1 MEWTK
6 EQQKVIELRKRNI
19 LVSAAAGSGKTAV
32 LVERIIAMITEGSH
46 PIDIDH
52 LLVVTF
58 TNAAAGEMKE
68 RISKAIEDQL
78 RDKPD
83 NKHLQ
88 KQMTLVH
95 NAQITTIDSFC
106 MYIVRNY
113 FHRIDL
119 DPGFRM
125 ADEGE
130 LQLLQSDVIGE
141 LLEKK
146 YEEAD
151 TDFLEFIECY
161 STGKSDDGIED
172 LILQLYKFSVSYPWP
187 KQWLEKRRTEF
198 SIETLE
204 EMEQSDWMESLLT
217 YLKAM
222 LKILPEKLAFAIG
235 LCQEEHGPKAYLDA
249 LYSDKEW
256 IEYLI
261 KQKTYQEYSEVFSKI
276 SWEKLKSIRKSDE
289 INEELKLKVKEIRD
303 DIKKVVEDIK
313 KKYFF
318 QEPEQ
323 MLNDIK
329 AVRGVMNTL
338 VNLAL
343 DFTDAYQMAKEEK
356 ELVDFSDIEHFA
368 LQILTEK
375 EENEKDKIVP
385 SDVAKELSEYYEE
398 IMIDEYQD
406 SNLVQEMILNQI
418 SKQRLGV
425 RNVFMVGDVKQSIYR
440 FRLARPELFME
451 KYITYPLWNQEE
463 SKTQRI
469 DLHKNFRSREV
480 VLDTVNFIF
489 QQIMITQLGGISY
502 DDSVALHVGME
513 FEPCKERY
521 ADSSEC
527 IFVYESEKKMEN
539 IPQENTTKE
548 NIERKSKKRK
558 TKKEMDPKELEARAI
573 AARIKELVS
582 EETGICIW
590 DKNKSEYRRAG
601 YGDIV
606 ILLRSVSGWSEVFT
620 EVFMAEG
627 ILTYTD
633 TQTGYFSAMEIRTV
647 LNLLQIIDNPRQDI
661 PLTSVL
667 YSPMFAFTGEELAMI
682 RSKKRPADLYDALL
696 AYIERYKKEIESQDK
711 TIEKDRN
718 ILENKSI
725 LENTEQVGNKN
736 TLENTKIIESKTV
749 DNIVQTNI
757 HSQEKRDVLKEKIER
772 FLEKLEKYRQGIAY
786 KDIHQMIEWLIEDTG
801 FYQYISVLPGG
812 EKRKANL
819 DMLVQKAIEFENTS
833 YRGLFHFNRYMEK
846 LQKYEIDFGEAGLI
860 QSGNAVRIMSIH
872 KSKGL
877 EFPIVFVAAM
887 GKLFNQQDARSKLVL
902 HPDLGMGPDFIDSK
916 LRIKA
921 PTLIKRVVQKN
932 QILETLGEELRVLYV
947 ALTRAK
953 EKLIL
958 TGYVKKKEETIEKW
972 KRIAQRENRAMEFS
986 QLSSANQYWD
996 WIGPAIYYPNNL
1008 PIEIK
1013 EWSLEESIENEV
1025 KNQIS
1030 KEIRKEN
1037 LLNWDIKQIYDN
1049 DWYEKI
1055 HNWLEYKYPYDAEKN
1070 LPNKLTV
1077 TELKKMAYQEEE
1089 ATVLF
1094 ETEQRDEIEL
1104 LLEEEKQD
1112 KVELLSEKEKQDE
1125 IELLSKKEKQKEADL
1140 LFETEKQE
1148 ELKVLFGKEQQEI
1161 AASLEKDNNSEAI
1174 LEKWK
1179 GNSLKQEDKP
1189 IPNFMK
1195 EEVIVSG
1202 ARRGVLYHKMMQ
1214 KIVEKGIESFK
1225 QVDEEFKNMIE
1236 NGTILQEEIKL
1247 INKQKIWQCLQ
1258 NNIIKRMI
1266 QCKKTDQLYC
1276 ERQFMMGIPAKEI
1289 YPNIESQEFIL
1300 VQGMIDAY
1308 FEEEDGL
1315 VLVDYKTD
1323 YVGERGEIELIEKYK
1338 VQLDYYQHALEK
1350 MTHKKVKERY
1360 LYSFFLGQEVKI

>member
-32 LVERIIAMITEGSH
+32 LVERIIAMITEGTH
-46 PIDIDH
+46 PIDIDR

-68 RISKAIEDQL
+68 RISKAIEEKL
-78 RDKPD
+78 REKPD

-151 TDFLEFIECY
+151 ADFLEFIECY

-187 KQWLEKRRTEF
+187 KEWLEKRRTEF

-204 EMEQSDWMESLLT
+204 EMEQSDWMKSLLT
-217 YLKAM
+217 YLKEM
-222 LKILPEKLAFAIG
+222 LKIIPEKLASAIW
-235 LCQEEHGPKAYLDA
+235 LCQKENGPKAYLDA

-256 IEYLI
+256 IEHLI
-261 KQKTYQEYSEVFSKI
+261 KQETYQQYSDVFSKI

-289 INEELKLKVKEIRD
+289 INEELKIKVKEIRD

-343 DFTDAYQMAKEEK
+343 DFTDAYQIAKEEK

-375 EENEKDKIVP
+375 KEKDKIVP

-418 SKQRLGV
+418 SKERLGV

-451 KYITYPLWNQEE
+451 KYLTYPLWDKEE
-463 SKTQRI
+463 SNTQRI
-469 DLHKNFRSREV
+469 DLHKNFRSRQV

-527 IFVYESEKKMEN
+527 IFVYESEKKIEH
-539 IPQENTTKE
+539 ISQENKTEKQ
-548 NIERKSKKRK
+548 KKK
-558 TKKEMDPKELEARAI
+558 KIKKEMDPKELEARAI

-590 DKNKSEYRRAG
+590 DKNKGEYRRAG

-627 ILTYTD
+627 ISTYTD
-633 TQTGYFSAMEIRTV
+633 TQTGYFSAMEVRTI

-661 PLTSVL
+661 PLASVL
-667 YSPMFAFTGEELAMI
+667 HSPMFAFTGEELAMI

-696 AYIERYKKEIESQDK
+696 TYIEKYKGEIKKQDK
-711 TIEKDRN
+711 IIEKDRN
-718 ILENKSI
+718 ILENKNT
-725 LENTEQVGNKN
+725 LENTEQLEYKN
-736 TLENTKIIESKTV
+736 TLENTKITENKRI
-749 DNIVQTNI
+749 DNITQTNI
-757 HSQEKRDVLKEKIER
+757 SSQQNRELLKEKIER
-772 FLEKLEKYRQGIAY
+772 FLEKLETYRQGIAY

-801 FYQYISVLPGG
+801 FYQYVSVLPGG

-887 GKLFNQQDARSKLVL
+887 GKVFNQQDARSKLVL

-958 TGYVKKKEETIEKW
+958 TGYVKKKEETLEKW
-972 KRIAQRENRAMEFS
+972 KRIAQRENRTMEFS
-986 QLSSANQYWD
+986 QLSLANQYWD
-996 WIGPAIYYPNNL
+996 WVGPAIYYPNHL

-1013 EWSLEESIENEV
+1013 EWSLEESIANEI
-1025 KNQIS
+1025 KNQVS

-1037 LLNWDIKQIYDN
+1037 LLNWDTEQIYDN
-1049 DWYEKI
+1049 DWQEKI
-1055 HNWLEYKYPYDAEKN
+1055 YDWLEYKYPYNADKN
-1070 LPNKLTV
+1070 IPNKLTV

-1089 ATVLF
+1089 ADVLF
-1094 ETEQRDEIEL
+1094 EIEQKEEVELLSDKKKQEEVEL
-1104 LLEEEKQD
+1104 LLEREQQEKLG
-1112 KVELLSEKEKQDE
+1112 LL
-1125 IELLSKKEKQKEADL
+1125 L
-1140 LFETEKQE
+1140 
-1148 ELKVLFGKEQQEI
+1148 GGEQQEI

-1174 LEKWK
+1174 LEKWNK
-1179 GNSLKQEDKP
+1179 NSLNQEDKP
-1189 IPNFMK
+1189 IPNFMR
-1195 EEVIVSG
+1195 EEVVISG
-1202 ARRGVLYHKMMQ
+1202 ARRGVLYHKIMQ
-1214 KIVEKGIESFK
+1214 MIVEKEIESFE
-1225 QVDEEFKNMIE
+1225 QVDEELKRMIE
-1236 NGTILQEEIKL
+1236 KGTILQEEIKL

-1258 NNIIKRMI
+1258 NNIIKRMM
-1266 QCKKTDQLYC
+1266 QYKKIDQLYC
-1276 ERQFMMGIPAKEI
+1276 EKQFMIGIPAKEI
-1289 YPNIESQEFIL
+1289 YPNSTSQELIL

-1323 YVGERGEIELIEKYK
+1323 YVGERGEMELIEKYK

-1360 LYSFFLGQEVKI
+1360 LYSFYLGREVKI